1 MCGDHGE
8 VMDHAVNLVMVVF
21 KNDSE
26 AVINLHQLMVVADV
40 LVAQRQSDHV
50 TLINVQVNISFLNPC
65 DGASQ

>member
-1 MCGDHGE
+1 
-8 VMDHAVNLVMVVF
+8 MDHAINLVMEVF

-26 AVINLHQLMVVADV
+26 LVINLHQLMVVADV

>member
-1 MCGDHGE
+1 
-8 VMDHAVNLVMVVF
+8 MVVF
-21 KNDSE
+21 KNVSE
-26 AVINLHQLMVVADV
+26 VVINPPPPMAVADV